1 MMNWGL
7 IIAIIIGIL
16 AGITI
21 PEIMRRYKY
30 AGRVLIL
37 AFMIALSLIYWKQGK
52 IRDAYIYFEITVWLL
67 FGLADYLEEF
77 GIKTLLGLLL
87 IAVGILGLTL
97 YEFKMTITD
106 VLGLIVSS
114 GVALYGFVYLGYLVN
129 ERRNPEKVKK
139 K

>member
-1 MMNWGL
+1 MNWGL
-7 IIAIIIGIL
+7 IIAIVVGIL
-16 AGITI
+16 VGITI
-21 PEIMRRYKY
+21 PEIMKRYRH

-37 AFMIALSLIYWKQGK
+37 ALMIALSLIYWKQGR

-97 YEFKMTITD
+97 YEFRMTITD

-129 ERRNPEKVKK
+129 ERRSPEKPDSS
-139 K
+139 

>member
-1 MMNWGL
+1 MNWGL

-21 PEIMRRYKY
+21 PEIMKRYKY

-129 ERRNPEKVKK
+129 EKRNPKKVKK

>member
-1 MMNWGL
+1 MNWGL

>member
-1 MMNWGL
+1 MNWGL

-21 PEIMRRYKY
+21 PEIMKRYKY

-129 ERRNPEKVKK
+129 EKRNPEKVKK